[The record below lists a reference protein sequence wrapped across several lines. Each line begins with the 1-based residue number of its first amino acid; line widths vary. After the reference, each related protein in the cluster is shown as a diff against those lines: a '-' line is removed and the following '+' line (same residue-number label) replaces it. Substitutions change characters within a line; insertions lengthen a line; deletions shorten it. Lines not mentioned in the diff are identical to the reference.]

1 MRVLA
6 FFIVLVP
13 LLGQEPFEPDVP
25 RTWDSTALEEWATPL
40 AGLNKRPG
48 HFSEQ
53 EYYAAPVTNLRTYPV
68 YYPGRE
74 PDGYWKML
82 NSVGPKPLIEPE
94 ELKTRQDWIRAGKRV
109 FEEYDFPSFR
119 TWDPKIIAAARSVA
133 TFERVNYVPR
143 PDGHR
148 KHARQSSRHDARWRS
163 RHDARWRIRRYDRRA
178 KATNARQHDAGATRA
193 VGTNAEHDAGRAAG
207 DDERQTWWAG
217 WRPRHG

>member
-94 ELKTRQDWIRAGKRV
+94 KLRTRQDWIRAGKRV

-143 PDGHR
+143 PDGTVH
-148 KHARQSSRHDARWRS
+148 SARWIPSKDGVALGVANCSNCHQR
-163 RHDARWRIRRYDRRA
+163 RMPDGTILDGAPTNEGRNPVNALAARWPPSVLPLPGEPLPMTMHRC
-178 KATNARQHDAGATRA
+178 
-193 VGTNAEHDAGRAAG
+193 
-207 DDERQTWWAG
+207 
-217 WRPRHG
+217 